1 MPSKKARLAPRE
13 EEVGPMCGSAAVS
26 PMEYKKRHANLGA
39 ALKQLL
45 NYVGALANLPLL
57 LTCDTPPGPNCLL
70 AGLHQALCQARQE
83 RRGRRRCLLRSD
95 VTPRNALRSGQE
107 RGAESDADAAQDAR
121 LLVKQRTMSVKRA
134 PRPSFGV
141 RHYCRQGKLSSAMCG
156 RFTHSYTWLEL
167 IELYRL
173 TQPPGVRAAVFGANP
188 QATGAAVKM
197 ATPSANARRRPKRS
211 PAEPPAR
218 ISAPCISM

>member
-1 MPSKKARLAPRE
+1 VWKRGCFA
-13 EEVGPMCGSAAVS
+13 
-26 PMEYKKRHANLGA
+26 MEYKKRHANLGA

-45 NYVGALANLPLL
+45 NYVGALANPPLL

-156 RFTHSYTWLEL
+156 RFTRS
-167 IELYRL
+167 
-173 TQPPGVRAAVFGANP
+173 PPAKAIAGRAAGQDQRAVHQHVGVGDPLSPFDGRGQIRLNGWQGNSDHGAVDESHTRA
-188 QATGAAVKM
+188 QDGSLRQLASACESCRS
-197 ATPSANARRRPKRS
+197 TPPR
-211 PAEPPAR
+211 
-218 ISAPCISM
+218 